1 MYLGEKSAPPMDL
14 EPGKPLSGKLHFVG
28 LTGWKVLL
36 QNNANVLKYVFS
48 TDGSLGRLQG
58 DLRPS

>member
-1 MYLGEKSAPPMDL
+1 MHAVTKMCDAHLDYFNKSMYLGEKSAPPVDL

-36 QNNANVLKYVFS
+36 QIMQMS
-48 TDGSLGRLQG
+48 
-58 DLRPS
+58 